1 MLGQEVV
8 ACGEEMHRSR
18 REEWRDGGDSFCH
31 GAFYFLALAGE
42 SKATTNSE
50 CLVCVFKM
58 DSERHSAAGNAC
70 VQLLDELRLWLT
82 SVGSR
87 GTTKKTPPLHLTST
101 S

>member
-8 ACGEEMHRSR
+8 ARGEEMHRSG
-18 REEWRDGGDSFCH
+18 RETWGWGGGLICH

-58 DSERHSAAGNAC
+58 DSERHSAAGNAW
-70 VQLLDELRLWLT
+70 LLDDLRLWLT

-87 GTTKKTPPLHLTST
+87 GTINKKNKTLLYI
-101 S
+101 